1 MDDTKSEEDNDEVS
15 NNSFKEVVTSNH
27 TMKDIEVGEESDK
40 EGEEKAHF
48 SGATSAKKRSSQYNK
63 CANYAD
69 GFSPGE
75 DATQNG
81 WSSDEDKDDKDG
93 ENGNDDHNDKDN
105 DEDIFDGSN
114 DGDDKTSDDND
125 NIDNQWYVGHSN
137 SSQNKK
143 GVLMAT
149 QAFRSDLLVKSI
161 LLIR

>member
-1 MDDTKSEEDNDEVS
+1 MGNIYSDEDNDEVS
-15 NNSFKEVVTSNH
+15 KNSTKEVIASNDA
-27 TMKDIEVGEESDK
+27 MQDDEVGEESDE

-69 GFSPGE
+69 GFSSGE

-93 ENGNDDHNDKDN
+93 ENGNDDHNDKDD

-114 DGDDKTSDDND
+114 DSDDETSDDDGDSN
-125 NIDNQWYVGHSN
+125 NQGYVGHSN
-137 SSQNKK
+137 SGQNLK
-143 GVLMAT
+143 GVLMIT
-149 QAFRSDLLVKSI
+149 QAFRSTLLVYSFF
-161 LLIR
+161 LIR